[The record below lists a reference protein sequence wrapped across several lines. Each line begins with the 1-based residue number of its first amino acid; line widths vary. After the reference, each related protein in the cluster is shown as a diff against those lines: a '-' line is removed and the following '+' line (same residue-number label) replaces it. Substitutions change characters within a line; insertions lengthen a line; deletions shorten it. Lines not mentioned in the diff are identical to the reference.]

1 MMIPLRIR
9 LYDWKNEGFPN
20 PQLRDVTLYD
30 YLARETD
37 GPLLELGCGTGR
49 VATQLADRG
58 HEVVA
63 LDHDPDMIA
72 AARLRADDLD
82 PDARDRL
89 RLTEGDMREFELDE
103 RFGLVCIPYNT
114 FQCLHTLDD
123 QRRCLQAI
131 RRHLAVDGRLALQL
145 TPFQRLAEPADC
157 RHRATARFGDHEA
170 IVSIHERTRQEDTRQ
185 ITHFDERYEVFWTDG
200 TNEAVERT
208 ITLRTV
214 YRYELQLLL
223 EQAGFELDE
232 LYGSF
237 DREPYDATDGDLMLP
252 VASLAR

>member
-20 PQLRDVTLYD
+20 PQLRDVTFYEHW
-30 YLARETD
+30 ARHTD

-49 VATQLADRG
+49 VATHLADRG
-58 HEVVA
+58 HRVVA
-63 LDHDPDMIA
+63 LDHDPDMLA
-72 AARLRADDLD
+72 AAHRRADELD
-82 PDARDRL
+82 PEARDRL
-89 RLTEGDMREFELDE
+89 RFTEGDMRALELDDE
-103 RFGLVCIPYNT
+103 FGLVCIPYNT

-131 RRHLAVDGRLALQL
+131 RRHLADDGRLCFQL
-145 TPFQRLAEPADC
+145 TPFQRLTEPADW
-157 RHRATARFGDHEA
+157 RHRATARFGEDEA
-170 IVSIHERTRQEDTRQ
+170 VVSVHERTRQEPTRQ

-200 TNEAVERT
+200 TTETVERT

-223 EQAGFELDE
+223 EQTGFTLDE